1 LESSF
6 DCMINKLKKG
16 TSKIK
21 HRFSSK
27 TGLPPESLVY
37 VGQDRNHPIE
47 VKLITYQKDHFEE
60 KSVTSIKELSNYKT
74 KLDNQWISV
83 NGVHSSDKIAEIC
96 AVFDIHP
103 LIQEDILNTQQRTKI
118 EEFDEYFFITFKY
131 LYLGKETNQLESE
144 QISLIIGKNYLIS
157 FQERDIDFF
166 KDIKDRL
173 LESIGSIRQRKTDY
187 LLYKILDTVVD
198 HYFILIDHF
207 SDISEEIEI
216 EITHKPTQKTS
227 LKIQELKKSLML
239 VGKNIQPMRDM
250 LNKIIS
256 GNNDLFE
263 TKNVNY
269 FKDIYDHAY
278 LVSENIENQKSLLSD
293 LMNIYLSSMSN
304 RLNQVMKVL
313 TIISTIFMPLSFL
326 TGVFGMNFGYFPGL
340 NNPNAYYYF
349 WGLTVTVVLVMLY
362 YFKRKNWF

>member
-1 LESSF
+1 
-6 DCMINKLKKG
+6 MINKLKKG
-16 TSKIK
+16 STKIK

-37 VGQDRNHPIE
+37 IGQERNHPIE
-47 VKLITYQKDHFEE
+47 VKLTTYQKDHFDE
-60 KSVTSIKELSNYKT
+60 KNIVSIDELKDYKS
-74 KLDNQWISV
+74 KIYNQWIAV
-83 NGVHSSDKIAEIC
+83 NGVHNSEKISDLC

-118 EEFDEYFFITFKY
+118 EEFDDYLFITFKY
-131 LYLGKETNQLESE
+131 LYLVNDTSQLESE
-144 QISLIIGKNYLIS
+144 QISLIIGKNFLIS

-173 LESIGSIRQRKTDY
+173 MESIGSIRQRKTDY

-207 SDISEEIEI
+207 SDISEDIEL
-216 EITHKPTQKTS
+216 EITQRPTQKTS
-227 LKIQELKKSLML
+227 LKIQDLKKNLML

-256 GNNDLFE
+256 GNNDLIE

-269 FKDIYDHAY
+269 FKDIFDHAY

-326 TGVFGMNFGYFPGL
+326 TGVFGMNFVHFPGI
-340 NNPNAYYYF
+340 NYPFAYHYF
-349 WGLTVTVVLVMLY
+349 WGISVTIVVVMLY
-362 YFKRKNWF
+362 YFKIKKWF